1 MAIGDSFDKTLK
13 EFVINASWLSR
24 ASGVNAQMI
33 SRFRNGKEV
42 QTDTL
47 DKLMEP
53 LPSEA
58 KQYFYSL
65 LLGSAFKVDLEALVK
80 EMDSRQLGRVV
91 YLAGVRLTED
101 EKLMGSSSDS
111 HHECFVT

>member
-1 MAIGDSFDKTLK
+1 MDIGGSFDKTLK
-13 EFVINASWLSR
+13 DFGINASWLSR
-24 ASGVNAQMI
+24 ESGVNAQMI

-47 DKLMEP
+47 EKLMEP

-58 KQYFYSL
+58 KQYFCSL

-80 EMDSRQLGRVV
+80 DMDTNQLGRVV

-101 EKLMGSSSDS
+101 ETLMGSSSES
-111 HHECFVT
+111 HLLAS